1 MGKQKRRVPGSRL
14 EAVGRL
20 EGADHEK
27 VQKVR
32 KETDCPGLACAVV
45 MLFAL
50 TISASA
56 ASSHTH
62 SYTQQVGSPQ
72 TSHPHKTTWKC
83 ECGATSTTYPLAS
96 TCSSCTSGAK
106 TKINTAKKTFVFV
119 YIDGDNGIGVPVS
132 ATADCY
138 VEYSNYC
145 SFPFSMTY
153 NYPAFASFSSIVKSY
168 ATISSIYP
176 SLTCVSRTAVKY
188 YSSSGTLLS
197 TQSMKL
203 NYDNNAIPYNT
214 ATVYTLTS
222 KPSYTTSGATFA
234 MPTSGK
240 SYILDVT
247 TYLS

>member
-1 MGKQKRRVPGSRL
+1 MKKYAMKPTAL
-14 EAVGRL
+14 
-20 EGADHEK
+20 
-27 VQKVR
+27 
-32 KETDCPGLACAVV
+32 TCAVL

-50 TISASA
+50 AIPASA
-56 ASSHTH
+56 TSGHTH
-62 SYTQQVGSPQ
+62 LYTQQVGSPQ
-72 TSHPHKTTWKC
+72 TAHPHKTTWKC
-83 ECGATSTTYPLAS
+83 ECGATRITYPLVS

-106 TKINTAKKTFVFV
+106 TKTNTAKKTFVFV
-119 YIDGDNGIGVPVS
+119 YIDGDNGIGVPIS

-138 VEYSNYC
+138 VAYSNFC

-176 SLTCVSRTAVKY
+176 SLSCVSRTAVKY

-214 ATVYTLTS
+214 LAVFTLTS
-222 KPSYTTSGATFA
+222 KPSYTTSGATFS
-234 MPTSGK
+234 MPTSGT
-240 SYILDVT
+240 SHTLDVT

>member
-1 MGKQKRRVPGSRL
+1 MKPTAL
-14 EAVGRL
+14 
-20 EGADHEK
+20 
-27 VQKVR
+27 
-32 KETDCPGLACAVV
+32 TCAVL

-50 TISASA
+50 AIPASA
-56 ASSHTH
+56 TSGHTH
-62 SYTQQVGSPQ
+62 LYTQQVGSPQ
-72 TSHPHKTTWKC
+72 TAHPHKTTWKC
-83 ECGATSTTYPLAS
+83 ECGATRITYPLVS

-106 TKINTAKKTFVFV
+106 TKTNTAKKTFVFV
-119 YIDGDNGIGVPVS
+119 YIDGDNGIGVPIS

-138 VEYSNYC
+138 VAYSNFC

-176 SLTCVSRTAVKY
+176 SLSCVSRTAVKY

-214 ATVYTLTS
+214 LAVFTLTS
-222 KPSYTTSGATFA
+222 KPSYTTSGATFS
-234 MPTSGK
+234 MPTSGT
-240 SYILDVT
+240 SHTLDVT